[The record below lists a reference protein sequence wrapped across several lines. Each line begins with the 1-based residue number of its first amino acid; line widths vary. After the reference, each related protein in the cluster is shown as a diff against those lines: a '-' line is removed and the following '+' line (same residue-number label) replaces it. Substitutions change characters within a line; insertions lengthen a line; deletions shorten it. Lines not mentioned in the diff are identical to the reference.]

1 MAISA
6 AELARIDSFPKLIDV
21 LRDHLEW
28 PIGEDYGFDEVVFEY
43 EARELGLKPEETA
56 KIREIHQLRPLARN
70 QPWGIFFISFEDK
83 TLSVTVLR
91 RILRSLVVKKR
102 AGSQPSDRQAWDKSD
117 LIFAANFGR
126 SGDRELAFV
135 HFSDGAASNDLPV
148 MKVLGWNAKDTGL
161 HNDYV
166 GQTLTSKL
174 RWPEDQQ
181 DSDRWRKDWSDAF
194 ELRLNETI
202 RTAKDL
208 AVRLAALASEIR
220 ARVNELLGAETD
232 AGQMRTMLAAFRKN
246 LIQDLDDDGFA
257 DMFAQTI
264 AYGMLAARIS
274 RPGGLLV
281 ADNLADMVP
290 KTNPFLKELFESF
303 LKLGGRDKRQGMDFD
318 ELGVRDVVDMLN
330 NAKMEA
336 VLRDF
341 GDRNPKEDPVIH
353 FYELFLKEYDP
364 QKRMQRGVFYTPRP
378 VVNFIVRGVD
388 EILSTEFGLP
398 LGLADTSTWAEVA
411 ARSDRI
417 TIPAHV
423 KPDAPFVQ
431 ILDPAT
437 GTGTFLVEV
446 IDQIHKRMDEHWKA
460 QGKTAA
466 EIKAAWNAYVPAH
479 LLPRLTAFELMMAPY
494 TIAHMKVGLKL
505 LETGYAFG
513 SEERARIF
521 LTNALEPPRDLDMEF
536 VFMSEALAHEAQASN
551 DAKART
557 AFTIIVGNP
566 PYASL
571 SANLTSELRRIVDP
585 YRSVDGVKIRERNML
600 QFEKNIQDDYVKFI
614 RLAEREASKNY
625 GVISLIT
632 NHGYIDAPTLRG
644 LRWHLWNSFSSI
656 EVIDLHGNSNK
667 KESLSSGN
675 LDKNIFPIK
684 QGVAVLRARHA
695 TDVPAVAWG
704 ELWGEGRDKEER
716 LYAGSWREFVI
727 RKGRPSAPDYLF
739 APLSTG
745 PLEAE
750 WVAGGAVNVIF
761 PLFSTGVE
769 SGFDDLL
776 LDFDIPSLLGKL
788 EAFDGMGRE
797 EAIEAFDAKKGNA
810 RKIIDERTKVL
821 PLAKDIS
828 LFQKHAFDFRVLLAT
843 KRLLKTNSENIF
855 ANIDNFHPGLV
866 TTRQTKEDFGSL
878 AVAGRCGHKLTTS
891 YDRVSVFPLWLKPS
905 VGEPQRRPNID
916 RAWALVFGEIAG
928 LTYEDGIPRGE
939 QKSFGPDFERPK
951 AEQIGLLDTPWDGR
965 GDGQKTFGPRDLF
978 EYIYAVLQAPSYRS
992 RYAEFLK
999 AGFPRIPAPA
1009 TRAAFAALASLG
1021 RQLIGLHLLRP
1032 EDAPVLMS
1040 PDIRL
1045 AGSGDARVEKGYPE
1059 YKNGKVM
1066 INASRWF
1073 EDVPK
1078 ATWDFHVGGYQVCEK
1093 WLRDRAGKGG
1103 KNPSFGRVLTDEDIL
1118 HYRRVAVAL
1127 TETRR
1132 LMDEIDAV
1140 IDRHGG
1146 WPNAFYVPP
1155 PPPPTIEQIIKAD
1168 EGQELEYK
1176 STLQFDLKEATKSK
1190 LVRKATLK
1198 TIVAF
1203 LNSGKGSLVIG
1214 VSDEKE
1220 IVGLEPDFS
1229 AMSPDKRTKE
1239 WFQQTL
1245 VNLINEQI
1253 GSEFAP
1259 FYEVRFATHEQKLV
1273 AIVDVRERAPKPA
1286 YLKDGG
1292 TQEFYVRTS
1301 NLTKQLKNEETD
1313 RYISTHWR
1321 G

>member
-1 MAISA
+1 MGIPA
-6 AELARIDSFPKLIDV
+6 AELARINSFPKLIDV

-43 EARELGLKPEETA
+43 EASELGLKPEETA

-70 QPWGIFFISFEDK
+70 QPWGIFFVSFEDK

-102 AGSQPSDRQAWDKSD
+102 AGAQASDRQAWDKSD

-135 HFSDGAASNDLPV
+135 HFSDGVASNDLPV

-174 RWPEDQQ
+174 RWPEDLQ
-181 DSDRWRKDWSDAF
+181 DSDQWRKDWSAAF

-208 AVRLAALASEIR
+208 AIRLAALASEIR

-232 AGQMRTMLAAFRKN
+232 AGPMRTMLAAFRKN
-246 LIQDLDDDGFA
+246 LIQDLDNDGFA

-274 RPGGLLV
+274 RPGALLV

-330 NAKMEA
+330 NANMEA

-388 EILSTEFGLP
+388 EILRTEFGLP
-398 LGLADTSTWAEVA
+398 LGLADTSTWAEVV
-411 ARSDRI
+411 ARNDRI
-417 TIPAHV
+417 TVPEHV

-446 IDQIHKRMDEHWKA
+446 IDLIHRRMEEHWKVD
-460 QGKTAA
+460 GKSAV
-466 EIKAAWNAYVPAH
+466 EISAAWNAYVPAH

-505 LETGYAFG
+505 SETGYNFG
-513 SEERARIF
+513 SDERARIF
-521 LTNALEPPRDLDMEF
+521 LTNALEPAKDLDSELGF
-536 VFMSEALAHEAQASN
+536 VSEALAHEARASN
-551 DAKART
+551 TAKKLSP
-557 AFTIIVGNP
+557 FTVVIGNP
-566 PYASL
+566 PYANY
-571 SANLTSELRRIVDP
+571 SANLGETARSLVDRYRHFRGVRIRD
-585 YRSVDGVKIRERNML
+585 RNPL
-600 QFEKNIQDDYVKFI
+600 QFERNIQDDYVKFLSVAQSI
-614 RLAEREASKNY
+614 IERSDVGIVSYITNGVILSSTSLRGVRENLLGDFDSIFELNLHGGTNERFSGAAEDQNVFDIAQMVAIHRYSRWSARRPTAIHNTELMGSRESKYEILLNETFNSLLCNRIVPDNETLSFSATDENGIFFDTRLDDVFLQFGAGIKTNNDSNVIYFNQTDLLSYVLSYGFEIAMKDVDTAPIFDIYYRPFDTRRIFYHKDAVKSRSLPTMKHMIEGVNIGLVASSTWTSPERFSVLISEDLIEMKTGTHDRGTTLFPLYSYSRILTGDAERQHNFSADFVSKWTEI
-625 GVISLIT
+625 V
-632 NHGYIDAPTLRG
+632 G
-644 LRWHLWNSFSSI
+644 LRFIGLGSG
-656 EVIDLHGNSNK
+656 DLRETAGPDDV
-667 KESLSSGN
+667 LSWMYFLFHAPIYRERLSAALSRG
-675 LDKNIFPIK
+675 FPIVLFPATLEVLR
-684 QGVAVLRARHA
+684 QGVAV
-695 TDVPAVAWG
+695 
-704 ELWGEGRDKEER
+704 
-716 LYAGSWREFVI
+716 
-727 RKGRPSAPDYLF
+727 
-739 APLSTG
+739 
-745 PLEAE
+745 
-750 WVAGGAVNVIF
+750 
-761 PLFSTGVE
+761 
-769 SGFDDLL
+769 
-776 LDFDIPSLLGKL
+776 
-788 EAFDGMGRE
+788 GRE
-797 EAIEAFDAKKGNA
+797 LIALH
-810 RKIIDERTKVL
+810 TL
-821 PLAKDIS
+821 
-828 LFQKHAFDFRVLLAT
+828 
-843 KRLLKTNSENIF
+843 NS
-855 ANIDNFHPGLV
+855 A
-866 TTRQTKEDFGSL
+866 
-878 AVAGRCGHKLTTS
+878 
-891 YDRVSVFPLWLKPS
+891 
-905 VGEPQRRPNID
+905 
-916 RAWALVFGEIAG
+916 
-928 LTYEDGIPRGE
+928 
-939 QKSFGPDFERPK
+939 
-951 AEQIGLLDTPWDGR
+951 
-965 GDGQKTFGPRDLF
+965 
-978 EYIYAVLQAPSYRS
+978 QAPIL
-992 RYAEFLK
+992 E
-999 AGFPRIPAPA
+999 
-1009 TRAAFAALASLG
+1009 
-1021 RQLIGLHLLRP
+1021 
-1032 EDAPVLMS
+1032 S
-1040 PDIRL
+1040 PDIRF
-1045 AGSGDARVEKGYPE
+1045 AGSGETRVQKGYPE

-1078 ATWDFHVGGYQVCEK
+1078 ATWEFHVGGYQVCEK
-1093 WLRDRAGKGG
+1093 WLKDRAGKGG
-1103 KNPSFGRVLTDEDIL
+1103 KNPSVGRVLTDEDIL
-1118 HYRRVAVAL
+1118 HYRRVVVAL

-1146 WPNAFYVPP
+1146 WPDAFYVPP
-1155 PPPPTIEQIIKAD
+1155 PPPPTIEEIIKAD

-1176 STLQFDLKEATKSK
+1176 STLQFDLKEAAKSK
-1190 LVRKATLK
+1190 LVRKAALK
-1198 TIVAF
+1198 TIAAF

-1214 VSDEKE
+1214 VSDDKE
-1220 IVGLEPDFS
+1220 IIGLEPDFS
-1229 AMSPDKRTKE
+1229 TMSPEKRTKE

-1245 VNLINEQI
+1245 VNLVNEQI

-1259 FYEVRFATHEQKLV
+1259 LYEVRFATHEEKMV
-1273 AIVDVRERAPKPA
+1273 AIVDVKERAPKPA

-1292 TQEFYVRTS
+1292 AQEFYVRTS
-1301 NLTKQLKNEETD
+1301 NLTKQLKNEEID
-1313 RYISTHWR
+1313 RYVSTHWR

>member
-1 MAISA
+1 MGIPAG
-6 AELARIDSFPKLIDV
+6 ELARINSFPKLIDV
-21 LRDHLEW
+21 LRDHLDW

-70 QPWGIFFISFEDK
+70 QPWGIFFVSFEDK
-83 TLSVTVLR
+83 ALSVTVLR

-102 AGSQPSDRQAWDKSD
+102 AGTQPSDRQAWEKSD

-135 HFSDGAASNDLPV
+135 HFSDGVASNDLPV

-161 HNDYV
+161 HNDHV

-181 DSDRWRKDWSDAF
+181 DSDMWRKDWSGAF

-202 RTAKDL
+202 RTAKEL

-232 AGQMRTMLAAFRKN
+232 AGPMRTMLQAFRKS
-246 LIQDLDDDGFA
+246 LIQDLDNDGFA

-274 RPGGLLV
+274 RPGALLV

-303 LKLGGRDKRQGMDFD
+303 LKLGGRDKRHGMDFD

-330 NAKMEA
+330 AANMEA

-388 EILSTEFGLP
+388 EILRTEFGLR

-411 ARSDRI
+411 ARNNRI
-417 TIPAHV
+417 LIPEHV

-446 IDQIHKRMDEHWKA
+446 IELIHKRMEEHWKE
-460 QGKTAA
+460 QGKSAD
-466 EIKAAWNAYVPAH
+466 EIKVAWNDYVPAH

-505 LETGYAFG
+505 SETGYNFG
-513 SEERARIF
+513 SEQRARIF
-521 LTNALEPPRDLDMEF
+521 LTNALEPARDLGSELGF
-536 VFMSEALAHEAQASN
+536 ISEALAHEARASN
-551 DAKART
+551 TAKKLSP
-557 AFTIIVGNP
+557 FTVVVGNP
-566 PYASL
+566 PYANY
-571 SANLTSELRRIVDP
+571 SANLGETARSLVDRYRHFRGERIRD
-585 YRSVDGVKIRERNML
+585 RNPL
-600 QFEKNIQDDYVKFI
+600 QFERNIQDDYVKFLS
-614 RLAEREASKNY
+614 LAQSILERSDAGVVSYITN
-625 GVISLIT
+625 GVILSST
-632 NHGYIDAPTLRG
+632 SLRG
-644 LRWHLWNSFSSI
+644 VRENLFANFDSI
-656 EVIDLHGNSNK
+656 FELNLHGGTNEK
-667 KESLSSGN
+667 FSGAAEDEN
-675 LDKNIFPIK
+675 VFDIA
-684 QGVAVLRARHA
+684 QMVAIHRYSRWSAR
-695 TDVPAVAWG
+695 
-704 ELWGEGRDKEER
+704 
-716 LYAGSWREFVI
+716 
-727 RKGRPSAPDYLF
+727 RPSAIHNTELLGSRESKYEILLNENFNSLLWDKIIPDDET
-739 APLSTG
+739 LSFSGADDDGVFFDTRLDDVFVQFG
-745 PLEAE
+745 
-750 WVAGGAVNVIF
+750 AGIKTNNDANVIF
-761 PLFSTGVE
+761 YNENELVNSVRLGDFGVKITGD
-769 SGFDDLL
+769 SISPI
-776 LDFDIPSLLGKL
+776 FDILYRP
-788 EAFDGMGRE
+788 FDV
-797 EAIEAFDAKKGNA
+797 
-810 RKIIDERTKVL
+810 RKIFYHKDAVKSRSMPTMKHMIEGANIGLVASSTWTSPERFSVSISEDLIEMKTGTHDRGTTLFPLYSYGKILAGDAERQNNLSTEFIAKWKEIVGLKFVALGSGDLRETVGPDDVL
-821 PLAKDIS
+821 SWLYF
-828 LFQKHAFDFRVLLAT
+828 LFHAPVYRARLSAALSRGFPIVLLPAT
-843 KRLLKTNSENIF
+843 LDVLRE
-855 ANIDNFHPGLV
+855 
-866 TTRQTKEDFGSL
+866 
-878 AVAGRCGHKLTTS
+878 AVA
-891 YDRVSVFPLWLKPS
+891 
-905 VGEPQRRPNID
+905 
-916 RAWALVFGEIAG
+916 
-928 LTYEDGIPRGE
+928 
-939 QKSFGPDFERPK
+939 
-951 AEQIGLLDTPWDGR
+951 
-965 GDGQKTFGPRDLF
+965 
-978 EYIYAVLQAPSYRS
+978 
-992 RYAEFLK
+992 
-999 AGFPRIPAPA
+999 
-1009 TRAAFAALASLG
+1009 LG
-1021 RQLIGLHLLRP
+1021 RKLIALHTLDPAQTPLVQSP
-1032 EDAPVLMS
+1032 E
-1040 PDIRL
+1040 IRF
-1045 AGSGDARVEKGYPE
+1045 AGSGEARVQKGYPE

-1078 ATWDFHVGGYQVCEK
+1078 ATWEFHVGGYQVCEK
-1093 WLRDRAGKGG
+1093 WLKDRAGKGG
-1103 KNPSFGRVLTDEDIL
+1103 KNPSLGRVLTEDDIL
-1118 HYRRVAVAL
+1118 HYRRVVTAL

-1146 WPNAFYVPP
+1146 WPDAFYVPP

-1190 LVRKATLK
+1190 LVRKAALK

-1229 AMSPDKRTKE
+1229 TMSPEKRTKE

-1259 FYEVRFATHEQKLV
+1259 LYEVRFATHEEKMV

-1286 YLKDGG
+1286 YLKDGD

-1301 NLTKQLKNEETD
+1301 NLTKQLKNEEID